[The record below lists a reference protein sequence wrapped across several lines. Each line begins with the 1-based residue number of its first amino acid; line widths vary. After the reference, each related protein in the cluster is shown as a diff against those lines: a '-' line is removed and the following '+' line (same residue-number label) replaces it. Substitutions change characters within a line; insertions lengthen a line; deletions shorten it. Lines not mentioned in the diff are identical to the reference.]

1 MVAAVMRAPQRIS
14 LLFIL
19 GLCVLLQTVAEVTV
33 LKAVQVLYDRSP
45 KLRIRGTG
53 FDADEHDIILE
64 ISATG
69 QPSLKADKDYLL
81 TKDDEGDGIILK
93 LLSARR

>member
-1 MVAAVMRAPQRIS
+1 MIVPQRLS
-14 LLFIL
+14 YLFII
-19 GLCVLLQTVAEVTV
+19 GLCLLLQSVAEVTV
-33 LKAVQVLYDRSP
+33 LKVVQVLYDRSP

-69 QPSLKADKDYLL
+69 QPSLKPDKDYLL
-81 TKDDEGDGIILK
+81 TKDDEGDGVILK